1 MKSLQSCMQK
11 PKRMDTAKNPDVVEY
26 QHFVCGLK
34 IGNEDYTV
42 HSLVAVDKHGNR
54 YYDHNL
60 TQIEKTKLLDSI
72 ERQAVSGQGFDTT
85 SGTKPT
91 TLNGYKGKQLSE
103 LLKTDCSKV
112 VDENGEPMVVYHGTQ
127 SEFNAFDKD
136 AVRERGDGVKG
147 SFFATAARRESV
159 AGYYAQDGGSIMP
172 VFLNIKRPLV
182 LSTSEKLGAQGIAD
196 GYDGI
201 IRTAARDSASRYYN
215 YEQKRVATE
224 RLNKGY
230 IVEIVAFE
238 PSQIKSV
245 TARRTRS

>member
-1 MKSLQSCMQK
+1 M
-11 PKRMDTAKNPDVVEY
+11 
-26 QHFVCGLK
+26 
-34 IGNEDYTV
+34 
-42 HSLVAVDKHGNR
+42 
-54 YYDHNL
+54 
-60 TQIEKTKLLDSI
+60 
-72 ERQAVSGQGFDTT
+72 
-85 SGTKPT
+85 
-91 TLNGYKGKQLSE
+91 NGYKGKQLSE
-103 LLKTDCSKV
+103 LLKTNSSKV

-201 IRTAARDSASRYYN
+201 IRTAARDSESRYYD

>member
-1 MKSLQSCMQK
+1 MKIGGV
-11 PKRMDTAKNPDVVEY
+11 DYTAKLVVGVKDGE
-26 QHFVCGLK
+26 
-34 IGNEDYTV
+34 
-42 HSLVAVDKHGNR
+42 S
-54 YYDHNL
+54 YYDHSL
-60 TQIEKTKLLDSI
+60 TEIEKNNLIDLTDGVKAD
-72 ERQAVSGQGFDTT
+72 VSGNEAAPFT
-85 SGTKPT
+85 SKDKR
-91 TLNGYKGKQLSE
+91 LLSI
-103 LLKTDCSKV
+103 LQTDCSKV

-127 SEFNAFDKD
+127 EEFNSFDKN

-201 IRTAARDSASRYYN
+201 IRTAARDSESRYYD